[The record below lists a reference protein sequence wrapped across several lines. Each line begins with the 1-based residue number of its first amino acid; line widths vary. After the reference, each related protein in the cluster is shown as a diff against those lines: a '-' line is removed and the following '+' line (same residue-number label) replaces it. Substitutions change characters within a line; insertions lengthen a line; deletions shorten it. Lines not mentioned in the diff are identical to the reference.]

1 MLLSWG
7 QKKATPKLE
16 LLSILGPPLA
26 VVPPGRTFVRHLP
39 PRPSASHHF
48 NKQCRADLSWWLEF
62 GISLGG
68 VSIWPPLDP
77 SVTCFTDASGTW
89 GCRAILGERPFYWL
103 QLAWPAHWSSYHI
116 TAKELVPV
124 VIAIG
129 VWGPQWAGCRVL
141 FRSDNQVVVASVNS
155 GSSWDHTLA
164 HLLRCLFFFSA
175 SWQFT
180 RSLELCRRCTF
191 IGDRASALQLLVP
204 HANPTPSPI
213 PSTLQDLLT
222 PVTGTGG
229 SGPLCPRHRRQHNE
243 DIRLWEA
250 TFPHVM
256 QGRRFDTSPLPLT
269 EDVLCLFVAHLM
281 QEHLQFTS
289 IHTYL
294 STVRHLQI
302 TAGIP
307 DPFTPNA
314 LPRLSYVLVSLSL
327 PRYSPFST
335 IHGRAPTRHRN
346 PTQPVALDSLASS
359 GWVNSQILSV
369 STISLKPRM
378 TPQTTCGFPRPT
390 LSVEGF
396 MSIWAERLHSSA
408 QFYFSVL

>member
-1 MLLSWG
+1 MARPLVQLPHHSKG
-7 QKKATPKLE
+7 TGPRCYRNR
-16 LLSILGPPLA
+16 SLGPPM
-26 VVPPGRTFVRHLP
+26 GRM
-39 PRPSASHHF
+39 PSP
-48 NKQCRADLSWWLEF
+48 
-62 GISLGG
+62 ISIRQ
-68 VSIWPPLDP
+68 S
-77 SVTCFTDASGTW
+77 
-89 GCRAILGERPFYWL
+89 
-103 QLAWPAHWSSYHI
+103 
-116 TAKELVPV
+116 
-124 VIAIG
+124 
-129 VWGPQWAGCRVL
+129 
-141 FRSDNQVVVASVNS
+141 S
-155 GSSWDHTLA
+155 GSSISEFRVLLGPHPGTSTPVSIFLLGVLAIHQESRTLPPM
-164 HLLRCLFFFSA
+164 HFH
-175 SWQFT
+175 W
-180 RSLELCRRCTF
+180 
-191 IGDRASALQLLVP
+191 DRASALQLLVP

-335 IHGRAPTRHRN
+335 IHGRAPARHRN